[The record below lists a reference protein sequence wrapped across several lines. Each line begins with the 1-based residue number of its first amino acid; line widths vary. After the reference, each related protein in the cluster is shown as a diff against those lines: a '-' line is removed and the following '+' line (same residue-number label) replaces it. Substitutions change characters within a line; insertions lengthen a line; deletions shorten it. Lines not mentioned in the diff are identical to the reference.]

1 MGNMPSPEKVDVEDY
16 MQDPEKFPNQVQV
29 MNYENGRFE
38 IMSEAEAHTRTDR
51 QIVRGMAADGFFLRL
66 TYVEHS
72 GH

>member
-1 MGNMPSPEKVDVEDY
+1 MSSPKKVDVDKY
-16 MQDPEKFPNQVQV
+16 MEHPENFPNQVQV

-38 IMSEAEAHTRTDR
+38 IMSEAEARTRTDR